1 MQEWVG
7 KFCLILTFKSLECK
21 ISINPNEAA
30 YPIIIMFMRYNV
42 LICWMKI
49 FKMSNEFLKH
59 CLFCFLMNIAL
70 KNKQTT
76 INKQKQKES
85 RLQYMPWRWS
95 NYYYYYFHL
104 SLKKLSEL
112 HKTIGRI
119 TNAASFML
127 IGGRTPPLWG
137 DEERKKEN
145 FLPLQGWC

>member
-1 MQEWVG
+1 
-7 KFCLILTFKSLECK
+7 
-21 ISINPNEAA
+21 
-30 YPIIIMFMRYNV
+30 MR
-42 LICWMKI
+42 
-49 FKMSNEFLKH
+49 NEFLKH

-85 RLQYMPWRWS
+85 RLQYTPWRWS

-112 HKTIGRI
+112 HKTICRI

-145 FLPLQGWC
+145 FLPLQGWCQFFVLLGRCFCFINIRCAQSWRNKKEYDIPFLMFFRFMEED